1 LTKKIAEGKGIR
13 MFESKIFRNN
23 MKTDFQTDYTED
35 CLVDDPRTREIEHLS
50 NRSADYTANCTD
62 FTDYTADYP
71 VTMRELLTLTAG
83 RKASDLHLVCGS
95 SPSLRVNG
103 GITALDYPAIKP
115 FQMEKLLFS
124 VLEDWQKDN
133 LKKNWELDFSCSI
146 DGVARFRGNIMKQ
159 RGTYAAAFRVV
170 PYVIPQFDVL
180 GLSSEIKALCTL
192 SRGLVLVTGP
202 TGSGKSTTLA
212 SLIDTINDTRCANI
226 VTIEDPIEFLHRH
239 KKSTIRQREV
249 GTDTHSFADALK
261 HVLRHDP
268 DIILIGEM
276 RDQESMAIAITAAET
291 GHLVFSTLHT
301 QTAPLTIS
309 RIVDAFSDE
318 KKNQVRLQ
326 LANTL
331 KAVISQQLIPEAT
344 GDGRVLAYEY
354 MVSTPAIRNLIR
366 EGKDH
371 QLYNSI
377 QTGQSFNMRT
387 MDQSLISLYKQGRI
401 SRESVYEYCVEKQEI
416 ERLMQMM

>member
-1 LTKKIAEGKGIR
+1 
-13 MFESKIFRNN
+13 
-23 MKTDFQTDYTED
+23 MK
-35 CLVDDPRTREIEHLS
+35 
-50 NRSADYTANCTD
+50 
-62 FTDYTADYP
+62 
-71 VTMRELLTLTAG
+71 ELLTLTAN

-95 SPSLRVNG
+95 SPSLRING
-103 GITALDYPAIKP
+103 DIKALDYPAIKSY
-115 FQMEKLLFS
+115 QMEKLLFS
-124 VLEDWQKDN
+124 VLENWQKDN

-146 DGVARFRGNIMKQ
+146 DGVARFRGNIMRQ

-170 PYVIPQFDVL
+170 PYTIPCFDDL
-180 GLSSEIKALCTL
+180 GLPSEIKTLCNL

-212 SLIDTINDTRCANI
+212 SLIDIINDTRCANI

-249 GTDTHSFADALK
+249 GNDTHSFAKALK

-268 DIILIGEM
+268 DVILIGEM

-331 KAVISQQLIPEAT
+331 KAVISQQLIPEVT
-344 GDGRVLAYEY
+344 GDGRVLACEY

-377 QTGQSFNMRT
+377 RTGQSFNMRT
-387 MDQSLISLYKQGRI
+387 MDQSLVDLYKQRRI
-401 SRESVYEYCVEKQEI
+401 SKESVYEYCIEKQEI
-416 ERLMQMM
+416 ERLIQIM